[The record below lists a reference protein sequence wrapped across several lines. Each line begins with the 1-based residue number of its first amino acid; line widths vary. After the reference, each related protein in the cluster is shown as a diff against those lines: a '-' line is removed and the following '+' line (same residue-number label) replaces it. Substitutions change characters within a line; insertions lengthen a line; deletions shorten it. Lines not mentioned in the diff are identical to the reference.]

1 MALTFHV
8 DIVSTTSSIFSGRA
22 ERVIAPAELGEL
34 AVLARHTPLLS
45 RLKSGLIRVVIDG
58 SHEEHFFV
66 SSGLLEIQPHIVTVL
81 ADTVLRTEELD
92 EHLAMKAKQR
102 AEEALQSKLS
112 EEEYN
117 KLKRELN
124 MQMALLH
131 SIDQLKSRK
140 IIK

>member
-1 MALTFHV
+1 LALTIHV
-8 DIVSTTSSIFSGRA
+8 DIVSTTSSIFSGKA
-22 ERVIAPAELGEL
+22 LRVIAPAEFGEL
-34 AVLARHTPLLS
+34 AVLPRHTPLLS
-45 RLKSGLIRVVIDG
+45 RLRSGLVRVVKSD

-66 SSGLLEIQPHIVTVL
+66 SSGLLEIQPHVVTVL

-102 AEEALQSKLS
+102 TEEALQSKLS
-112 EEEYN
+112 GTEYN
-117 KLKRELN
+117 KLKQDLN
-124 MQMALLH
+124 MQIALLR